1 MTFTM
6 KHDPTHVQC
15 TICRGSGMNGTVDV
29 EWTVPKS
36 YSELGA
42 NEKVFDKKLWARICK
57 ECVHRMLYE
66 MEKGWGE

>member
-29 EWTVPKS
+29 EWTVPKVDLTT
-36 YSELGA
+36 E
-42 NEKVFDKKLWARICK
+42 EKVIEKKLWARICT